1 MIHQHIFAA
10 PKPGMTEAEFQDYWL
25 HKHAVNYA
33 SKIKQIKRYKIDL
46 RLPFSRDPA
55 PLWNAAAEIW
65 LNDEA
70 DQIASLQSPEFI
82 DGARRDEPNWAAFW
96 KTLGLDCDTES
107 LKPGAVPDGA
117 VKLLI
122 LLKRA
127 EGVSRD
133 AFRTAQRAA
142 MVDAAADPAI
152 LRLDLAFARDALYA
166 VGGPPFDGL
175 GHVWFASVE
184 AAETA
189 LAGPTGQALLP
200 ETSDV
205 LRTDQFFPMLTSEHW
220 VIGPELRP

>member
-65 LNDEA
+65 LKDEA

-82 DGARRDEPNWAAFW
+82 DGARADEPHWAAFW

-107 LKPGAVPDGA
+107 VKPGDVPDGA
-117 VKLLI
+117 VKLLF

-133 AFRTAQRAA
+133 AFRKVQRAA
-142 MVDAAADPAI
+142 MVEAAADPAI

-175 GHVWFASVE
+175 GHAWFATVD
-184 AAETA
+184 AAEAA
-189 LAGPTGQALLP
+189 LAGPTGQALMP
-200 ETSDV
+200 ETSDI

-220 VIGPELRP
+220 VIGPEPRL

>member
-10 PKPGMTEAEFQDYWL
+10 PKPGMTEPEFQDYWL
-25 HKHAVNYA
+25 NTHAVNYA
-33 SKIKQIKRYKIDL
+33 SKISQIKRYKIDL

-55 PLWNAAAEIW
+55 PIWNAAAEIW

-96 KTLGLDCDTES
+96 KTLGLDCDTET
-107 LKPGAVPDGA
+107 LKPGDPPDGA

-122 LLKRA
+122 LLKRT

-133 AFRTAQRAA
+133 AFRTAQRSALI
-142 MVDAAADPAI
+142 DAAADTAI
-152 LRLDLAFARDALYA
+152 LRLDLALARDALYA

-175 GHVWFASVE
+175 VHAWFASVE

-189 LAGPTGQALLP
+189 LAGPTGAALMP
-200 ETSDV
+200 ETSDI
-205 LRTDQFFPMLTSEHW
+205 LRTDQFFPMLTREHW
-220 VIGPELRP
+220 VIGPEARA